1 MITLTQQKQVAVQL
15 RTAQKKTTAVSRDT
29 RTKTTESLDV
39 IPEDMP
45 ALSSSDTA
53 IIKEPEVF
61 QQPVN
66 KPEVWIAP
74 DTPQEWFGDMPKR
87 PERKKSVH
95 WDTPVVSEVTIV
107 TRLTKEQVCGTT
119 DVDDW
124 EHFAKTRLKLN
135 KNRLAGRTLT
145 ISDLDISDVLVED

>member
-1 MITLTQQKQVAVQL
+1 M
-15 RTAQKKTTAVSRDT
+15 
-29 RTKTTESLDV
+29 
-39 IPEDMP
+39 
-45 ALSSSDTA
+45 
-53 IIKEPEVF
+53 
-61 QQPVN
+61 N

-74 DTPQEWFGDMPKR
+74 DTPPEWFDDMPKR

-107 TRLTKEQVCGTT
+107 TRLTKEQVCGTK

-124 EHFAKTRLKLN
+124 EHFAKTCLESN